1 MMSVEE
7 ILKQVRKIE
16 IDSKW
21 FSSHSFSGK
30 YRTAFRGTGVR
41 FKEVREYQP
50 GDDVR
55 FIEWN
60 VSARMGHPYV
70 EVFEEERELP
80 VFILLDTSA
89 STNTGTNKQ
98 TKKELITRLCADIC
112 FSATANNDKTGVVFF
127 SDRIEK
133 YIPPKR
139 NKEHVR
145 YIIEQLI
152 MLKPSSSGTNICH
165 ALEFITN
172 ISKHGSIIFI
182 ISDFAD
188 KDYNNALGNA
198 ARRHDIIGLKV
209 YDKTDA
215 ELPKIGLLEI
225 EDPETGKHFIID
237 TSDKESNR
245 NYNEQF
251 LKVSNNTTTI
261 FKQAG
266 AKLLQIETSED
277 HIHVLQQF
285 FLQRS
290 K

>member
-1 MMSVEE
+1 MSTEE

-21 FSSHSFSGK
+21 FSSHTFAGK
-30 YRTAFRGTGVR
+30 YRTAFKGTGVK

-80 VFILLDTSA
+80 VYILVDVSA
-89 STNTGTNKQ
+89 STIFGTSKQ
-98 TKKELITRLCADIC
+98 SKKDLILKLSADIS
-112 FSATANNDKTGVVFF
+112 FSATSNNDKVGIVFF
-127 SDRIEK
+127 SDKIEK

-152 MLKPSSSGTNICH
+152 TLKPISAKTNIGK
-165 ALEFITN
+165 ALEFVTN

-182 ISDFAD
+182 ISDFVD
-188 KDYNNALGNA
+188 DEYSNALGNA
-198 ARRHDIIGLKV
+198 VRRHDVIGLKI
-209 YDKTDA
+209 YDRSDVS
-215 ELPKIGLLEI
+215 LPAVGLIEI
-225 EDPETGKHFIID
+225 KDTETGNRLMLNTSNED
-237 TSDKESNR
+237 TSRKYR
-245 NYNEQF
+245 EQF
-251 LKVSNNTTTI
+251 LQIQNRTTNI

-266 AKLLQIETSED
+266 AGLLHFETGID
-277 HIHVLQQF
+277 PIQRLQQF